1 MKKLIGIAAKA
12 RSGKDTVATY
22 LWERHAFTRIAFADP
37 MKMAAQA
44 MFGLTSEV
52 TWQDDMK
59 ETVIPYW
66 GMSPRQIFQLLGTEC
81 VKPHFGNDIWIKRF
95 MLTYSVVA
103 ETDDVIIPDV
113 RFTAEADFIR
123 AKGGRIIHLIRG
135 DAPAYRILKML
146 VTNFEDTEAFKLGI
160 IDAKGK
166 NIRKANT
173 LQTCTTPTL
182 LLSTAEGR
190 HLSRCRIR
198 MVPGQLLSAM
208 PAMSLSRGPELK
220 RGAFVATT
228 AS

>member
-135 DAPAYRILKML
+135 DAPAVNAHVSEAGVPFVEGDIVLFNNGTL
-146 VTNFEDTEAFKLGI
+146 EDLYSMVDTIVEAL
-160 IDAKGK
+160 
-166 NIRKANT
+166 
-173 LQTCTTPTL
+173 
-182 LLSTAEGR
+182 
-190 HLSRCRIR
+190 
-198 MVPGQLLSAM
+198 
-208 PAMSLSRGPELK
+208 
-220 RGAFVATT
+220 
-228 AS
+228 